1 MKMLYLLCTADEY
14 ELPIMYA
21 PSLRK
26 LSKTSHISFGTLA
39 SALYRGNSIRK
50 KYRVEKIIF

>member
-1 MKMLYLLCTADEY
+1 MLYLLCTADEY

-26 LSKTSHISFGTLA
+26 LSKMSHIPFGTLA
-39 SALYRGNSIRK
+39 GALYRGNSIRK
-50 KYRVEKIIF
+50 KYRVEKINF

>member
-1 MKMLYLLCTADEY
+1 MKKLYLLCTADEY

-21 PSLRK
+21 PSLRELAK
-26 LSKTSHISFGTLA
+26 MSHISLGTLA
-39 SALYRGNSIRK
+39 GALYRGNSIRK